1 MEVKAKIIN
10 RRDSEQN
17 WIKEN
22 PILLSGELGIVDSIN
37 STDFKIGNGHSKFN
51 ELPTVTMMLLSKIY
65 PVGAVYF
72 STDKTNPQE
81 LFGFGTWLELELNI
95 TYLSFNSPKIH
106 GWHRIK

>member
-1 MEVKAKIIN
+1 MEVKAKVIN

-17 WIKEN
+17 WMNEN

-37 STDFKIGNGHSKFN
+37 STDIKIGNGYSKFD
-51 ELPTVTMMLLSKIY
+51 ELPTLTTTLLSKIY

-72 STDKTNPQE
+72 STDKTNPHE
-81 LFGFGTWLELELNI
+81 VFDFGTWLELDLNI
-95 TYLSFNSPKIH
+95 TYSSFSSPKIY